1 VAPATAV
8 LCLSVWAALLGMVL
22 TREGLA
28 EGDSPVLGWL
38 VGHRT
43 SGWTAALEAVSS
55 TAAAGSVVLLT
66 AGTALAI
73 SVRRR
78 SWRPVATVGLAGV
91 GAGALAEV
99 LKAVVAR
106 PRPATTAMLGVPET
120 GWGFPS
126 AHTLVT
132 SALAAAVALVV
143 WRTTT
148 RRAARALAVLAAGTI
163 ALAMGASRLYLGD
176 HWFTDVL
183 ASYALA
189 GAVTAV
195 VAWLTGEGTAVQS
208 AWAAGRRRFGSTAT
222 AAS

>member
-1 VAPATAV
+1 V
-8 LCLSVWAALLGMVL
+8 ALLGMVL

-28 EGDSPVLGWL
+28 EDDGPVLNWL

-66 AGTALAI
+66 AGTALVI

-78 SWRPVATVGLAGV
+78 SWRPLAAVGLAGA
-91 GAGALAEV
+91 GAGSVAEV

-132 SALAAAVALVV
+132 SALVAAAALVV

-148 RRAARALAVLAAGTI
+148 RPPARALAVLAAGTI

-195 VAWLTGEGTAVQS
+195 VAWLTSGGTSIQS
-208 AWAAGRRRFGSTAT
+208 AWAAGRRLFGSAAT